1 MAQNPPDTAVETS
14 PAVIPHWHDP
24 DSDRLTIVE
33 GDGATIYDDEG
44 HAYLD
49 FMSQLACVNA
59 GHGNQAILT
68 AMQEQAD
75 SIAYVGPHH
84 NNDART
90 ALAAEIT
97 QLLPDSLTDIYFAI
111 SGSEANETAIQFAR
125 AAQDAPKILTRWRSY
140 HGWTYGTGS
149 LSGDPATREF
159 ERHAT
164 TTGSVKFLPPLA
176 YRNSPFEADSPAD
189 LSRQAAEHLEY
200 VIRNENPDTIAA
212 LLMEPVAGASGA
224 YPPPPGYFERVRD
237 LCDQH
242 DILLIADEVITGFGR
257 CGDWFGIQADGI
269 TPDLLTFAKGVTSS
283 YAPLAGVAVSDDL
296 STYIRSEGTSIG
308 QTFAGSPTACA
319 AGLAAIDEYRA
330 GLLDNVHQLAP
341 TLQSRLEALA
351 REHAV
356 VGDVRGRGFLWSVE
370 FTDPATDEPF
380 VDPRVDDGPNPVKD
394 VVAAAK
400 ENGVICTTGRPGF
413 QILLAPPFC
422 ITDAEIDDFIEAFD
436 AAITSVFA

>member
-1 MAQNPPDTAVETS
+1 MTQNPPETTADTS
-14 PAVIPHWHDP
+14 SSVIPHWYDP
-24 DSDRLTIVE
+24 ESDRLTIVAGE
-33 GDGATIYDDEG
+33 DATIYDADG
-44 HAYLD
+44 NAYLD

-59 GHGNQAILT
+59 GYGNQAILT
-68 AMQEQAD
+68 AMQEQAE

-84 NNDART
+84 NNDSRT
-90 ALAAEIT
+90 ALATAIT
-97 QLLPDSLTDIYFAI
+97 DLLPDALTNIYFAI

-159 ERHAT
+159 EHHAT

-176 YRNSPFEADSPAD
+176 YRNSPFDADSPDD
-189 LSRQAAEHLEY
+189 LSRQAAAHLEY

-224 YPPPPGYFERVRD
+224 YPTPPGYFERVRE

-257 CGDWFGIQADGI
+257 CGDWFGVNTDSI
-269 TPDLLTFAKGVTSS
+269 TPDLLTFAKGVTSA
-283 YAPLAGVAVSDDL
+283 YAPLAGVAVSEELDAYL
-296 STYIRSEGTSIG
+296 RSEGTSIG
-308 QTFAGSPTACA
+308 QTFAGSPPACA

-330 GLLDNVHQLAP
+330 GLLDNVQQLAP
-341 TLQSRLEALA
+341 TLEARLGALSE
-351 REHAV
+351 EHAV

-370 FTDPATDEPF
+370 FTDPATNDPF
-380 VDPRVDDGPNPVKD
+380 VDPRVDDGPNPVED
-394 VVAAAK
+394 VVASAK

-413 QILLAPPFC
+413 QILIAPPFC
-422 ITDAEIDDFIEAFD
+422 ITDADIDEFIDAFD
-436 AAITSVFA
+436 AAIRSVFS